1 MNIIGVEEKDKF
13 RFFVQY
19 RGKSTDQFAKA
30 LHDCQAPCVVVMT
43 LRKLR
48 TVMPSLKP
56 PVEDVMRSGVIYQIE
71 CPCCQACYV
80 GCTNQHLITR
90 SKQHRDRQG
99 PVRTQFSQCN
109 VVLETSMIKVLA
121 LTQKS
126 EKHLLTLEALYIRDI
141 RPSLN
146 TQDSYKSRELKIRF

>member
-1 MNIIGVEEKDKF
+1 MDNDTPVNSNGVEEKDKF

-71 CPCCQACYV
+71 CPRCQAFYV
-80 GCTNQHLITR
+80 GCTEQHLITR
-90 SKQHRDRQG
+90 FKEHRSRQG
-99 PVRTQFSQCN
+99 PVRTHFVFCF
-109 VVLETSMIKVLA
+109 LKFCFFTELWA
-121 LTQKS
+121 FFDFL
-126 EKHLLTLEALYIRDI
+126 LYI
-141 RPSLN
+141 LW
-146 TQDSYKSRELKIRF
+146 